1 MTIRV
6 KLTRIGEMLSEIRLE
21 NSAGNDIYDNG
32 HNTRS
37 SSGSAETANPIRT
50 TVFLDSV

>member
-32 HNTRS
+32 TIHKVVVVVPKQLIQL
-37 SSGSAETANPIRT
+37 EL
-50 TVFLDSV
+50 VFLDSV